1 MRSVFTHALIFGLAP
16 LLRKCVGLI
25 MVPIYTHYLSTSDYG
40 EIELLSM
47 ATGLFGLVLG
57 LDLRAGY
64 MRAWIKAP
72 DASDRAALLAGT
84 TGLLS
89 VCAAAGTILF
99 LIVSRPLSI
108 FLLGHWIGWGYAA
121 VLAIGLAADVVSL
134 VFSATL
140 QALLRSTLM
149 VTLSV
154 GQFALGLGVTAFCVV
169 YLRSGPVGFFLG
181 GAAASVMTLAVT
193 ACVCFAHAGW
203 AAPDWRAVGK
213 LTGYS
218 APLLA
223 AALMFFVV
231 RNADRFIVSRFL
243 SVADL
248 GLYAMAWTLAG
259 MVLTLVFVP
268 IQTSLDVW
276 RYRMHEM
283 PDGAARLADTFRVV
297 MALTGLAAVGIS
309 TFGCDAFAR
318 LINPA
323 FVPAM
328 RYVPWL
334 AGAVILQAGYSIVA
348 SAFYVT
354 GATRRWTTLFAFG
367 AGMQVAASLAL
378 VPLAGILGACIAMI
392 AANLLL
398 YAGAAL
404 WGARL
409 WPVPYA
415 HRATLVSAALAV
427 ALPAL
432 RHTLA
437 LPSLP
442 AAALA
447 DSIASCL
454 FLAALC
460 ALGLVR
466 TTDFAMVPRLFT
478 TALPRGS

>member
-1 MRSVFTHALIFGLAP
+1 
-16 LLRKCVGLI
+16 
-25 MVPIYTHYLSTSDYG
+25 
-40 EIELLSM
+40 
-47 ATGLFGLVLG
+47 
-57 LDLRAGY
+57 
-64 MRAWIKAP
+64 
-72 DASDRAALLAGT
+72 
-84 TGLLS
+84 
-89 VCAAAGTILF
+89 
-99 LIVSRPLSI
+99 
-108 FLLGHWIGWGYAA
+108 
-121 VLAIGLAADVVSL
+121 
-134 VFSATL
+134 
-140 QALLRSTLM
+140 
-149 VTLSV
+149 
-154 GQFALGLGVTAFCVV
+154 
-169 YLRSGPVGFFLG
+169 
-181 GAAASVMTLAVT
+181 
-193 ACVCFAHAGW
+193 
-203 AAPDWRAVGK
+203 
-213 LTGYS
+213 
-218 APLLA
+218 
-223 AALMFFVV
+223 
-231 RNADRFIVSRFL
+231 
-243 SVADL
+243 
-248 GLYAMAWTLAG
+248 
-259 MVLTLVFVP
+259 
-268 IQTSLDVW
+268 
-276 RYRMHEM
+276 
-283 PDGAARLADTFRVV
+283 
-297 MALTGLAAVGIS
+297 
-309 TFGCDAFAR
+309 
-318 LINPA
+318 
-323 FVPAM
+323 
-328 RYVPWL
+328 VPWL